1 MLEDVHNAPAEYAP
15 TNYWSVYE
23 KKFVPELNQ
32 YGLKDFRRRENSV
45 LSSFGATDLI
55 SSFDHINLY
64 SNIFFYNGFTRKIP
78 LYTTFLTKLNN
89 FLNKTF
95 LSNIPEKK
103 LYHAKKSSFDYV
115 NTLAKT
121 YGAKPLENVE
131 ASMVGNPEDVFEVN
145 GKKYTR
151 SFLYYYLR
159 YIYCHRFV
167 DFSKVNTLVELGSGA
182 GKQTEVLKK
191 LYPHLT
197 ILLFDI
203 PPQLYV
209 CERYL
214 STVFPGNVVS
224 YQETRDI
231 ASLQNL
237 EKGKIHIFGT
247 WKFPLLNDIKIDLF
261 WNAASFQEMEP
272 DVVANYLK
280 PINKKAESIFLQEEM
295 GGKEVASKQ
304 GKFGVLKKTTLSDY
318 KNSLPNFELIELS
331 PTLMPKGTLPKS
343 SDSFWKRKSN
353 GLALDF

>member
-1 MLEDVHNAPAEYAP
+1 MLKDVRTAPPEYAP

-32 YGLKDFRRRENSV
+32 FGLKDFRKRQNSV

-78 LYTTFLTKLNN
+78 FYTAFLTKLN
-89 FLNKTF
+89 KTF
-95 LSNIPEKK
+95 NTVLTSRVSEEKQYKKKKASLDFASNTGKK
-103 LYHAKKSSFDYV
+103 A
-115 NTLAKT
+115 
-121 YGAKPLENVE
+121 GAKHLESIE
-131 ASMVGNPEDVFEVN
+131 TSLVGNPEDVFEVN
-145 GKKYTR
+145 GKNYTR

-159 YIYCHRFV
+159 YVYCYPFV
-167 DFSKVNTLVELGSGA
+167 DFDKINTLVELGSGA

-197 ILLFDI
+197 IILFDI

-214 STVFPGNVVS
+214 STVFPDSVVS
-224 YQETRDI
+224 YKDTRDI
-231 ASLQNL
+231 KSLQNI
-237 EKGKIHIFGT
+237 EKGKIYILGT
-247 WKFPLLNDIKIDLF
+247 WQFPLLNDIKIDIF

-280 PINKKAESIFLQEEM
+280 PIDKQADLVFLQEEM
-295 GGKEVASKQ
+295 GGKEVAHKE
-304 GKFGVLKKTTLSDY
+304 GKFGVLKKTTLNDY
-318 KNSLPNFELIELS
+318 KKSLSNFELVDLA
-331 PTLMPKGTLPKS
+331 PTLMPTGGNLPKS
-343 SDSFWKRKSN
+343 SDSFWRRKE
-353 GLALDF
+353 